1 MKPTHYNQ
9 IAGQSLERISA
20 LSDGIFSVAMTLLV
34 LDLHL
39 PSINL
44 IHSENELC
52 HALLALLPQLGV
64 LAMSLLT
71 LGIFWIGQ
79 QTQFSQFKKMD
90 RNLAWVQIV
99 FLFAVL
105 IMPFSTKLLAEF
117 ITYRLAFAI
126 YWVNMLALG
135 ILVFTSWHYANI
147 HGLVKADLPKDINTA
162 VRRRIIIGQSLY
174 AFGALLCLVN
184 TYLSLG
190 FLLLVQLNYAI
201 APKFGRFLA

>member
-1 MKPTHYNQ
+1 M
-9 IAGQSLERISA
+9 ARLISA
-20 LSDGIFSVAMTLLV
+20 LAPARCV
-34 LDLHL
+34 
-39 PSINL
+39 
-44 IHSENELC
+44 
-52 HALLALLPQLGV
+52 
-64 LAMSLLT
+64 AMSLLT

-79 QTQFSQFKKMD
+79 QTQFCQFKKMD
-90 RNLAWVQIV
+90 RDLAWVQIV

-117 ITYRLAFAI
+117 ITYRVAFAI
-126 YWVNMLALG
+126 YWVNMLTLG

-147 HGLVKADLPKDINTA
+147 HGLVKADLPKGIDTA

-184 TYLSLG
+184 TYLSLV